1 MTAVWILA
9 TIFAF
14 IIITT
19 YISEKEKT
27 KRQKMKIEATLR
39 SEEMARLYRSC
50 LVEGPVEY
58 TESIF
63 AEMAAKGRLCG
74 GEPRQLALEFY
85 APMLLLISVSDL
97 TGESQRDALRRHVE
111 SFVRRCSP
119 TEN

>member
-39 SEEMARLYRSC
+39 SEEMARGYRTGTYSSMEDMEEN
-50 LVEGPVEY
+50 EGSNPEDGKRKM
-58 TESIF
+58 TREELEKGIADLDERLKNLDSI
-63 AEMAAKGRLCG
+63 MK
-74 GEPRQLALEFY
+74 
-85 APMLLLISVSDL
+85 
-97 TGESQRDALRRHVE
+97 
-111 SFVRRCSP
+111 
-119 TEN
+119 NKKN

>member
-39 SEEMARLYRSC
+39 SEKMAISEPEANPDTIRSRSAST
-50 LVEGPVEY
+50 PAM
-58 TESIF
+58 T
-63 AEMAAKGRLCG
+63 A
-74 GEPRQLALEFY
+74 
-85 APMLLLISVSDL
+85 
-97 TGESQRDALRRHVE
+97 
-111 SFVRRCSP
+111 P
-119 TEN
+119 TEGVSN

>member
-39 SEEMARLYRSC
+39 SEEMARGYRPGTYSSM
-50 LVEGPVEY
+50 ED
-58 TESIF
+58 
-63 AEMAAKGRLCG
+63 M
-74 GEPRQLALEFY
+74 
-85 APMLLLISVSDL
+85 
-97 TGESQRDALRRHVE
+97 
-111 SFVRRCSP
+111 
-119 TEN
+119 